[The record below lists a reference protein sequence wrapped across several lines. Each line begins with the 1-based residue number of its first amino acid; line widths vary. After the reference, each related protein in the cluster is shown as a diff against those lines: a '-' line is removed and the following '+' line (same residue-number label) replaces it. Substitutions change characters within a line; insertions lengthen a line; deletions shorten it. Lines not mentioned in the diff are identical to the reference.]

1 MSNETLK
8 FKIRLFQSSRKNY
21 DNNGKEQS
29 IHFRMNN
36 KTNEFEIIVNRSCIK
51 CLNFKKT
58 KGGTEICTK
67 CTYLKNWLELGK
79 R

>member
-1 MSNETLK
+1 MSKETQTI
-8 FKIRLFQSSRKNY
+8 KIRLFQSMPKLF
-21 DNNGKEQS
+21 DKTGKEMS

-36 KTNEFEIIVNRSCIK
+36 KSKEFEVIVNRSCKK
-51 CLNFKKT
+51 CLNFHKIS
-58 KGGTEICTK
+58 GGTEICTK